1 MTLPNAPFV
10 VIAGNIGVGKSTL
23 VVRLT
28 QLWDWQAAFEPN
40 DMNPYLGDFYSDM
53 PRWAFNSQVFFLS
66 KRLEQHNRICATAQP
81 TLQDR
86 SVYEDAEIFARNLHE
101 RGQLTGRDWDTYYS
115 LYRTMSEII
124 RPPDLVVYLRASV
137 ETLLSRVVR
146 RGRDYER
153 DISVRYLEQL
163 NRLYDDWAGRFSLAP
178 LVVVG
183 ANELNWADPA
193 SDIGLKVVSEV
204 IQSRLKPTGS

>member
-1 MTLPNAPFV
+1 MV
-10 VIAGNIGVGKSTL
+10 
-23 VVRLT
+23 
-28 QLWDWQAAFEPN
+28 
-40 DMNPYLGDFYSDM
+40 
-53 PRWAFNSQVFFLS
+53 
-66 KRLEQHNRICATAQP
+66 
-81 TLQDR
+81 QDR

-163 NRLYDDWAGRFSLAP
+163 NRLYDDWAARFSLAP

-193 SDIGLKVVSEV
+193 SDIGLKVVGDI
-204 IQSRLKPTGS
+204 IQARLKPAA